1 MQLTIENGRRPF
13 TPPFAGLIRVSSNN
27 KVPTAKAKN
36 VPQVMSSVQLEELKK
51 DLAKEEPVIPDN
63 IVIQPA
69 TTKSKNSR
77 N

>member
-1 MQLTIENGRRPF
+1 
-13 TPPFAGLIRVSSNN
+13 
-27 KVPTAKAKN
+27 
-36 VPQVMSSVQLEELKK
+36 MSSVQLEELKK
-51 DLAKEEPVIPDN
+51 DLAKEEPVISDN